1 MKKFIA
7 SAGAMALVVSNA
19 MAMVADR
26 EAIINDKVRSFVDA
40 VGCADPEAAQSLLA
54 ELGTDDFDVSTYI
67 AFPVVDVGCAGG
79 AGTSAFTPVV
89 VRVPEYRPLAAHVDM
104 WATADIEF
112 VGMPARGWFD
122 AASLALF
129 DAKSLIFGCYFW
141 LRE

>member
-19 MAMVADR
+19 MAMDADR

-40 VGCADPEAAQSLLA
+40 VGCADPEAAQYLLA

-122 AASLALF
+122 AASPASC